1 MQIVTDSTLAMR
13 RAMRHAMRHAMRRT
27 STLALLLVAT
37 SSAAPLALVAQPA
50 TPPQPPARPTVPR
63 TTTPRPTTPR
73 APAAPS
79 SSSASTIT
87 GTFDYPF
94 SFAPEALA
102 GFDGARAQ
110 MEASRA
116 QMEGQRAIMES
127 QRALLDGRRALL
139 EANVPVSGLAPLAE
153 LYPLGTTGRLDEL
166 RALTFASP
174 GNWATSAPS
183 YRSAAPS
190 AWAADDPADS
200 LYREARKALSSD
212 AYRRAADL
220 FRRIRDT
227 YPKSTYTPDA
237 PYWEAFAL
245 HRLGGDADLRRA
257 LEALEMQQEK
267 FPKASTRGDATSLRT
282 RVEGMLARN
291 GDATAIALLAARA
304 SNATR
309 DGCPRAQDDERIDAL
324 NAVAQ
329 MDPEAALP
337 ILKRVIARRE
347 PCTQQLRRTAV
358 WLVASKRQ
366 AEAASILMTVA
377 KSDPDKEVREQ
388 AVFWMANVPTEE
400 ATSMLIE
407 LAKKGDDLEL
417 RKRAV
422 YSLSRSKSPR
432 AASTLREI
440 ILDSNVDVEL
450 RSEALNSYMT
460 GPGRTADDA
469 LSFLKDAYGR
479 ADDNRFRQRV
489 LYTVAQRRNDESRA
503 FLVDVAQNA
512 KESLEIRRIAIS
524 SLSNAGITAQQVAQI
539 YDRSP
544 EVDLRKQ
551 VMATLMSLKD
561 NAGLDKML
569 DIGRNEKNV
578 ELRKQALSLMSRS
591 KDPRVMALFAEII
604 EK

>member
-1 MQIVTDSTLAMR
+1 MQIVTGSTLAMCHATREAVR
-13 RAMRHAMRHAMRRT
+13 RVT
-27 STLALLLVAT
+27 TLALILIAAE
-37 SSAAPLALVAQPA
+37 SAAPVALVSQPT

-63 TTTPRPTTPR
+63 TTTPRPATPR
-73 APAAPS
+73 VPPAPS

-94 SFAPEALA
+94 SFAPEAIA

-110 MEASRA
+110 MEAARA
-116 QMEGQRAIMES
+116 QMEGQRVMMEG
-127 QRALLDGRRALL
+127 QRAMMEGQRVALQSNL
-139 EANVPVSGLAPLAE
+139 SMVAPLAA
-153 LYPLGTTGRLDEL
+153 LGGLGTSGQLEEL
-166 RALTFASP
+166 RALTFAAP
-174 GNWATSAPS
+174 GAWAASSSS
-183 YRSAAPS
+183 YRSTAPA

-227 YPKSTYTPDA
+227 YPKSMYTPDA

-257 LEALEMQQEK
+257 LEALEMQLEK

-291 GDATAIALLAARA
+291 GDAVAIAGLASRA
-304 SNATR
+304 VNATR

-377 KSDPDKEVREQ
+377 KSDPDKDVREQ

-432 AASTLREI
+432 AATTLREI
-440 ILDSNVDVEL
+440 ILDTGADVEL
-450 RSEALNSYMT
+450 RSEALNGYMT

-469 LSFLKDAYGR
+469 LGFLKEAYGR

-512 KESLEIRRIAIS
+512 KESLEIRRIAVS
-524 SLSNAGITAQQVAQI
+524 SLSSAGITAPQLAQI
-539 YDRSP
+539 FDRSP
-544 EVDLRKQ
+544 EVELRKQ
-551 VMATLMSLKD
+551 VMGTLMNLKD

-578 ELRKQALSLMSRS
+578 ELRKQALSLLSRS
-591 KDPRVMALFAEII
+591 KDPRVVALFAEII

>member
-1 MQIVTDSTLAMR
+1 MQIITGSTFAKCD
-13 RAMRHAMRHAMRRT
+13 AIRHAIRRMP
-27 STLALLLVAT
+27 TLALMLLAT
-37 SSAAPLALVAQPA
+37 NGAAPLALVAQPA

-79 SSSASTIT
+79 LPGSSTMT
-87 GTFDYPF
+87 GAFDYPF
-94 SFAPEALA
+94 SFTPEAIA
-102 GFDGARAQ
+102 GTTFGGARAQ
-110 MEASRA
+110 MEAAQA
-116 QMEGQRAIMES
+116 QMEGQRAMLES
-127 QRALLDGRRALL
+127 QRAMMDGRRALL
-139 EANVPVSGLAPLAE
+139 DANVALSGMTPLAE
-153 LYPLGTTGRLDEL
+153 LSGLGTTGRLDEL
-166 RALTFASP
+166 RALSFAGP
-174 GNWATSAPS
+174 GNWAASAPS
-183 YRSAAPS
+183 YRSAVPS

-220 FRRIRDT
+220 FRRIRDNF
-227 YPKSTYTPDA
+227 PKSTYAPDA

-245 HRLGGDADLRRA
+245 HRLGGDADLRTA
-257 LEALEMQQEK
+257 LSALDIQAER

-282 RVEGMLARN
+282 RIEGMLARN
-291 GDATAIALLAARA
+291 GDAVAIAGLASRA
-304 SNATR
+304 VNATR

-337 ILKRVIARRE
+337 ILKKVIARRE

-388 AVFWMANVPTEE
+388 AVFWMANVPTED

-407 LAKKGDDLEL
+407 LAKKGDDVEL

-440 ILDSNVDVEL
+440 ILDVSVDVEL

-469 LSFLKDAYGR
+469 LSFLKDTYGR
-479 ADDNRFRQRV
+479 ADDTRFRQRV

-512 KESLEIRRIAIS
+512 RESLEIRRIAIG
-524 SLSNAGITAQQVAQI
+524 SLGTAGITAQQLAQI

-544 EVDLRKQ
+544 EVELRKQ
-551 VMATLMSLKD
+551 VMGTLMNLKD

-578 ELRKQALSLMSRS
+578 ELRKQALALMSRS
-591 KDPRVMALFAEII
+591 KDPRVVALFAEII

>member
-1 MQIVTDSTLAMR
+1 MHTANGSAALMRLMST
-13 RAMRHAMRHAMRRT
+13 RA
-27 STLALLLVAT
+27 LVVIAIA
-37 SSAAPLALVAQPA
+37 SAAPLDAYAQQST
-50 TPPQPPARPTVPR
+50 TPPTPPARPTVPR
-63 TTTPRPTTPR
+63 TTTPRPTAPREPR
-73 APAAPS
+73 AASSPS
-79 SSSASTIT
+79 SATVT
-87 GTFDYPF
+87 GMFEYPLLYKY
-94 SFAPEALA
+94 APEAVAALS
-102 GFDGARAQ
+102 FDGVRAQ
-110 MEASRA
+110 MEGARA
-116 QMEGQRAIMES
+116 QMEGQRAMMES
-127 QRALLDGRRALL
+127 QRALMEGQRAVLDGNLSM
-139 EANVPVSGLAPLAE
+139 NVAPLAE
-153 LYPLGTTGRLDEL
+153 LRALGAVGQFPEL

-174 GNWATSAPS
+174 GGWASGASS
-183 YRSAAPS
+183 YRSTAPS
-190 AWAADDPADS
+190 PWAADDPADS
-200 LYREARKALSSD
+200 LYREARRALSSD
-212 AYRRAADL
+212 SYRRAADL
-220 FRRIRDT
+220 FKRIREE

-257 LEALEMQQEK
+257 LYALELQIER
-267 FPKASTRGDATSLRT
+267 FPKASTRGDATALRT

-291 GDATAIALLAARA
+291 GDAAAIAGLASRA
-304 SNATR
+304 VNATR

-388 AVFWMANVPTEE
+388 AVFWMSNVPTEE

-440 ILDSNVDVEL
+440 VLDAAVDADL

-469 LSFLKDAYGR
+469 LGFLKDVYGR
-479 ADDNRFRQRV
+479 ADESRFQQRV
-489 LYTVAQRRNDESRA
+489 LYTIAQRRNDESRT
-503 FLVDVAQNA
+503 FLVEVAQNS
-512 KESLEIRRIAIS
+512 KESMELRRIAIG
-524 SLSNAGITAQQVAQI
+524 SLSSAGITAAQLAQI

-544 EVDLRKQ
+544 ETDLRKQ
-551 VMATLMSLKD
+551 VMGTLMNLKD

-578 ELRKQALSLMSRS
+578 ELRKQALALMSRS
-591 KDPRVMALFAEII
+591 KDPRVVALFAEII